1 MAGKTRISSAN
12 LSVEEI
18 LYGVTRVDQM
28 EGRLVDVGKLEAV
41 FCNFNSFYLYLFLMK
56 EIFST
61 GLLSG

>member
-41 FCNFNSFYLYLFLMK
+41 FL
-56 EIFST
+56 
-61 GLLSG
+61 